1 LLAHA
6 SAQRKGRSPRQPG
19 STLGWES
26 EHRIHFQACDWLN
39 FLWTFE
45 MADDKFPRILTPEFR
60 AVYVWTQKPQPPL
73 QEGQDAKYKVG
84 MLFDKSNAKVVKQLK
99 TIIATADEMLKT
111 RFPKLTSKAFQ
122 PWLRNGD
129 TDEGLLSGSNPELFA
144 GMYYAQAKS
153 KDAPGIVDRNR
164 KLIIDPDEFYAGC
177 YAVASCAMFTY
188 DKASKKGA
196 GLLLNNLMK
205 LRDGERLAG
214 KRDPESDFEEFAS
227 ETGTEDDDA
236 LV

>member
-6 SAQRKGRSPRQPG
+6 SAQRKGRSP
-19 STLGWES
+19 
-26 EHRIHFQACDWLN
+26 RIHFQACDWLN

-129 TDEGLLSGSNPELFA
+129 TD
-144 GMYYAQAKS
+144 
-153 KDAPGIVDRNR
+153 
-164 KLIIDPDEFYAGC
+164 
-177 YAVASCAMFTY
+177 
-188 DKASKKGA
+188 A